1 MKWNELAELICAFI
15 SLFVTV
21 IIGKKQSCQSKRMEE
36 LERRQDERD
45 ERRHAEGNKA
55 QAIEFISKHYADR
68 GLIPLC
74 AVSAMHNDLFHYS
87 RKMYWEFCCLVPE
100 VQNLIL
106 EFCNLDLRVRGED
119 DLFVRCIT
127 AVEAALRDRFPEDES
142 VLYDDGKY
150 VLRSLERYAGE
161 RLPALRVDLLPECLD
176 SSFLPPDSCTLEYDH
191 LIRKVLS
198 EAFESRDA
206 SFTPISHLKNEYQFE
221 SSSEIEACRFASTVA
236 FYAATY
242 GSGDEAN
249 NRYYGCPGGFDGER
263 IETMEDLF
271 LLTVFQIYTKLLLP
285 NEG

>member
-74 AVSAMHNDLFHYS
+74 AVAAMHNDLFHYS

-242 GSGDEAN
+242 GSGDEVN
-249 NRYYGCPGGFDGER
+249 DKDYGCPGGFDGER

>member
-74 AVSAMHNDLFHYS
+74 GVAAMHNDLFHYS

-150 VLRSLERYAGE
+150 VLCSLERYAGE

>member
-74 AVSAMHNDLFHYS
+74 AVAAMHNDLFHYS

-249 NRYYGCPGGFDGER
+249 NRYYGCLGGFDGER

>member
-74 AVSAMHNDLFHYS
+74 GVAAMHNDLFHYS